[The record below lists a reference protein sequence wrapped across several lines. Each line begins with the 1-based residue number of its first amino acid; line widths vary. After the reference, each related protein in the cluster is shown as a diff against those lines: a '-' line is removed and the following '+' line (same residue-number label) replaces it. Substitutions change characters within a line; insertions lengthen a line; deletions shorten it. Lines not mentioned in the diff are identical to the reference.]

1 VFFLKRTIVKNTL
14 TLSTGTA
21 IASLIPILL
30 QPLLRRLYSPEDF
43 GAFAVY
49 LSITGILVVVSTLRY
64 ELAVVLPE
72 RDEEAGNVVFLS
84 LFIALLFNTIVFI
97 VLLLVYKGIIRLF
110 NFPVEYSLWLYF
122 IPLSA
127 FLFSAF
133 NVLNYWLIRQK
144 AFRSSAS
151 SKIVRRG
158 GEGLVQASLGR
169 IGITGAGLFIGDL
182 AGHTVNFFAVR
193 YLAFRSG
200 LTLKSFNWAILK
212 NILKRYC
219 EFPLYSTIP
228 AFMNTVTLA
237 MPILIVNKFYS
248 ESTTGQL
255 DLARLVLFIPLVF
268 LSEPLAQ
275 VFFQYATEKKLTK
288 QSILP
293 QVSKMILMLTISAI
307 TGIIL
312 IQVWSD
318 ELILFV
324 FGDDWQTAAGFSTI
338 LVFSV
343 GLRFIIDPFRYIFA
357 AQEKIWILSAWQVFY
372 FLTILSLLMVRDL
385 EISQFLTIYVILE
398 SACYIILL
406 ILIFNTL
413 IRYEKRLKVYLA

>member
-1 VFFLKRTIVKNTL
+1 MKNTL

-72 RDEEAGNVVFLS
+72 RDEEAGNIVFLS
-84 LFIALLFNTIVFI
+84 LFIALLFNTIVFF
-97 VLLLVYKGIIRLF
+97 VLLFVYKGIIRLF
-110 NFPVEYSLWLYF
+110 NFPVEYSIWLYF

-158 GEGLVQASLGR
+158 GEGFVQIVLGR
-169 IGITGAGLFIGDL
+169 LGITGTGLFVGDL
-182 AGHTVNFFAVR
+182 AGHIINLFTGGFLAV
-193 YLAFRSG
+193 RSG
-200 LTLKSFNWAILK
+200 LTLKSDNWLSLK
-212 NILKRYC
+212 NILKRYY

-228 AFMNTVTLA
+228 AFLNTVTLA
-237 MPILIVNKFYS
+237 MPIFLVNKFYS

-268 LSEPLAQ
+268 LTEPLAQ
-275 VFFQYATEKKLTK
+275 VFFQYATEKKITK

-293 QVSKMILMLTISAI
+293 QVSKMIPILAISAI

-318 ELILFV
+318 ELIKFV
-324 FGDDWQTAAGFSTI
+324 FGDDWQPAAEFSTI

-343 GLRFIIDPFRYIFA
+343 GLRFIIDPFKHIFA
-357 AQEKIWILSAWQVFY
+357 AHGKIWILSAWHVFY
-372 FLTILSLLMVRDL
+372 FLTILSLLLVKSL
-385 EISQFLTIYVILE
+385 EINRFLIIYVILE
-398 SACYIILL
+398 SACYLILL

-413 IRYEKRLKVYLA
+413 IRYEKQLKVY